1 MEITSNKSKIWKL
14 TGVVLLG
21 LLASCV
27 ATHDKHE
34 ADSQPV
40 TIAAPDWYD
49 QQSTADP
56 NHLVGYGSGPNRDAA
71 DQQALADIGRQRE
84 SWVQSEIDSRV
95 ERKRA
100 GNTDRYLRQRIQ
112 IQSQQHIRDARRV
125 HAASQGGRYFVE
137 WQVDLRPPWQI
148 LAERVLAQWRQ
159 QDQRQPGDIQWQAPK
174 ALAQAR
180 FAERLRARLTDASQ
194 ASRQRIPLYLDRR
207 DESWSVQLLGASQ
220 TIDNLFGVLDF
231 SVYATPNLELAVND
245 AAGQALGQRLTAGQ
259 RFYFRLIND
268 STYPHCALFN
278 VYPDGR
284 VSLLWPPFNL
294 ANRQRIIPNPLAN
307 NDSFEAATLADGQV
321 ALDTYLAVCTAK
333 LDGLTQFR
341 MLRADAGFVQ
351 GQAAYRAH
359 RLVEWLDTMDH
370 KAVAAIEVESV
381 PHGDK

>member
-1 MEITSNKSKIWKL
+1 ML
-14 TGVVLLG
+14 ALLG

-27 ATHDKHE
+27 TTNDKQE
-34 ADSQPV
+34 ADTQPV
-40 TIAAPDWYD
+40 PITAPDWYG

-56 NHLVGYGSGPNRDAA
+56 DRLVGYGRGPNRDVA
-71 DQQALADIGRQRE
+71 DQKALADIGRQRE
-84 SWVQSEIDSRV
+84 SWVQSETDSRV
-95 ERKRA
+95 EHKRD

-112 IQSQQHIRDARRV
+112 IQSQQRIRDARRV
-125 HAASQGGRYFVE
+125 HTASQDGRYFVE

-180 FAERLRARLTDASQ
+180 FAERLRGRLTDASQ
-194 ASRQRIPLYLDRR
+194 ASRKRIALHLDRR

-220 TIDNLFGVLDF
+220 TIDNLFGVLDL
-231 SVYATPNLELAVND
+231 SVYATPNLELAVSD

-284 VSLLWPPFNL
+284 VSLLRPPFKL
-294 ANRQRIIPNPLAN
+294 ANSQRIIPNPQTN
-307 NDSFEAATLADGQV
+307 IIFEAATLADDQV
-321 ALDTYLAVCTAK
+321 ALDTYLAVCTAQ
-333 LDGLTQFR
+333 LDKLTQFR
-341 MLRADAGFVQ
+341 LLRADAGFVQ
-351 GQAAYRAH
+351 GQAAYQAH
-359 RLVEWLDTMDH
+359 RLVEWLDAMDN
-370 KAVAAIEVESV
+370 KAVAAIEIESV
-381 PHGDK
+381 PHSDK